1 MTRLYQS
8 LFAAI
13 PRCQLTTA
21 TSTSTRSISHLN
33 PNTVFHRFAAPFSN
47 SAKAMEPSTTT
58 TTAAATAPTPQ
69 SKLVEFRGAEYNV
82 IKEGLAHILNP
93 PSQEAASKATRRD
106 LKTEDESQSVFYNPI
121 QQFNRDLSVL
131 AIRAF
136 SEHVVDLKKQKL
148 DLKAKKRT
156 ASGGSK
162 GQKRKREDEGDQDQS
177 NKKGEV
183 AEKSETE
190 NANEQVE
197 VEVEVSSAPDATAA
211 PSTTAATAAT
221 ATNGKQEDSS
231 TTTPSHQ
238 FTILDALSATGLRA
252 LRYASEIPHA
262 TKIVGND
269 LSPSAIQSMKTNI
282 DYNELGDRIQPNL
295 GDARA
300 YMYTLGPTERFDVI
314 DLDPYGTASPFMDA
328 AVQGVKDGGLLCVT
342 CTDAGVWA
350 STGYAEK
357 AFSLYGGV
365 PIKGSHSHEGGL
377 RLILNGLAMSA
388 AKYGLSIEPL
398 LSLSIDFYARTFV
411 RVSRSPAQVK
421 FVAGNTLLH
430 YNCDS
435 GCGAWNNQ
443 YLASTKHK
451 LDKRGNPM
459 SYHGLAQAPTAG
471 PHCEHCGFKTHL
483 AGPMWGGRLHNPQF
497 IQRILSI
504 LPTLDKEVYQTVPRI
519 EGMLTTALEED
530 LDLTPSSIK
539 PAQPSSETEMTESQ
553 SEESS
558 KYPSIIAKMDPS
570 LRDPYPFYFIL
581 GALSKALHCQT
592 PPIDEFRGAIHSIGY
607 RSTRSHAKPNSIR
620 TDAPWSVIWEI
631 MREWVRQH
639 APIKE
644 GSIKPGTPGAGL
656 MRMDRGR
663 FSKGGAE
670 AGVGAGNG
678 EAEGSAEAAAWLA
691 RLKSDLL
698 SDIESGR
705 DVSDLV
711 TRVEASLYRS
721 GPRHAHQQQ
730 QQEKKQDG
738 SGSAAPKTAASA
750 TATQHPSTLNIRF
763 DAQLG
768 RDSSVSH
775 TNKRLVRYQINPRA
789 NWGPLNRAS

>member
-1 MTRLYQS
+1 M
-8 LFAAI
+8 
-13 PRCQLTTA
+13 
-21 TSTSTRSISHLN
+21 
-33 PNTVFHRFAAPFSN
+33 
-47 SAKAMEPSTTT
+47 
-58 TTAAATAPTPQ
+58 
-69 SKLVEFRGAEYNV
+69 

-93 PSQEAASKATRRD
+93 PAQEAASKATRRD

-136 SEHVVDLKKQKL
+136 SEHVVDLKKQKH
-148 DLKAKKRT
+148 DLKVKKRT
-156 ASGGSK
+156 GAGSK
-162 GQKRKREDEGDQDQS
+162 GQGQKRKREDEADHP
-177 NKKGEV
+177 NKKGD

-190 NANEQVE
+190 NAEKVEAEVE
-197 VEVEVSSAPDATAA
+197 VEVEAA
-211 PSTTAATAAT
+211 VDVDVDVDVDTSAATAA
-221 ATNGKQEDSS
+221 APNGKEDP
-231 TTTPSHQ
+231 TPTHQ

-252 LRYASEIPHA
+252 LRYASEIPIA

-269 LSPSAIQSMKTNI
+269 LSASAIQSMKTNI
-282 DYNELGDRIQPNL
+282 AYNNLESRIQPNL

-300 YMYTLGPTERFDVI
+300 YMYTLPATERFDVI

-411 RVSRSPAQVK
+411 RVSRSPAKVK

-435 GCGAWNNQ
+435 GCGAWSNQ

-451 LDKRGNPM
+451 LDKKGNPM

-519 EGMLTTALEED
+519 EGMLTTAMEED
-530 LDLTPSSIK
+530 LDLTPS
-539 PAQPSSETEMTESQ
+539 ATATATATATAEAETTQDPS
-553 SEESS
+553 
-558 KYPSIIAKMDPS
+558 YPSIIAKMDPS
-570 LRDPYPFYFIL
+570 LKDPYPFYFIL

-620 TDAPWSVIWEI
+620 TDAPWSVVWEI
-631 MREWVRQH
+631 MREWARQH

-656 MRMDRGR
+656 MRMDRR
-663 FSKGGAE
+663 RIATAGADE
-670 AGVGAGNG
+670 ASASASADAVA
-678 EAEGSAEAAAWLA
+678 EDVASEGSAEAAWLA

-705 DVSDLV
+705 DISDLV
-711 TRVEASLYRS
+711 TKVEASLYRS
-721 GPRHAHQQQ
+721 GPRHARVSEVSQKQ
-730 QQEKKQDG
+730 KKDG
-738 SGSAAPKTAASA
+738 SAPKTAANGA
-750 TATQHPSTLNIRF
+750 HPSTLNIRF

-775 TNKRLVRYQINPRA
+775 THKRLVRYQINPRA